1 MVRPIDSL
9 GRALRR
15 NQTDAEAL
23 LWRNLRGR
31 RINRIKFRRQVPLAD
46 FIVDFASLEKN
57 LVIEL
62 DGGQHAD
69 TEAKDAAR
77 DERLRGMGF
86 TVLRFWNSE
95 VFQNLEGILAVIG
108 KHCEDSSS
116 QTPPPQPSPLKGEG
130 D

>member
-1 MVRPIDSL
+1 MTRPLDSL
-9 GRALRR
+9 ARTLRN

-23 LWRNLRGR
+23 LWRSLRDR
-31 RINRIKFRRQVPLAD
+31 RINGIKFRRQVPLAG
-46 FIVDFASLEKN
+46 FIVDFASFEKS

-77 DERLRGMGF
+77 DERLRAMGF
-86 TVLRFWNSE
+86 TVLRFWNNE
-95 VFQNLEGILAVIG
+95 VFQNLEGVLAVIG

-116 QTPPPQPSPLKGEG
+116 QTPPPQPSPLQGEG
-130 D
+130 G